1 MAEDNKIN
9 YLEWVKENIKYI
21 FIGVSIGILIA
32 ISYKYYEYEVG
43 NQSLKAS
50 ELYYKLVLYTND
62 DDEVKNISDQI
73 INNYSRSIYYPLTL
87 FYLAKI
93 SHDKYDYKSAEEYL
107 NEIIDEDYNET
118 YTVLAK
124 IRLSRVYLSSNN
136 YNKSL
141 DILKDIKEDSSFS
154 EIVYELKGDI
164 YKYKNNKNKALE
176 FYEKALNSSVIN
188 KELLLMKKNDSE

>member
-9 YLEWVKENIKYI
+9 YLEWIRENIKYI
-21 FIGVSIGILIA
+21 FIGISMGILLV
-32 ISYKYYEYEVG
+32 ISYKYYEYETDK
-43 NQSLKAS
+43 QSLKAS
-50 ELYYKLVLYTND
+50 ELYYKLVLYSND
-62 DDEVKNISDQI
+62 DDEIKNISNQI
-73 INNYSRSIYYPLTL
+73 INNYSKSIYYPLTL

-107 NEIIDEDYNET
+107 NEVINEDYNET
-118 YTVLAK
+118 YTTLAK
-124 IRLSRVYLSSNN
+124 IRLSRVYLSLNN
-136 YNKSL
+136 YSKSL
-141 DILKDIKEDSSFS
+141 DILEDINEDSSFS

-176 FYEKALNSSVIN
+176 FYEKALDSSVIN

>member
-93 SHDKYDYKSAEEYL
+93 SHDKYDTR
-107 NEIIDEDYNET
+107 IILLVFITN
-118 YTVLAK
+118 
-124 IRLSRVYLSSNN
+124 
-136 YNKSL
+136 
-141 DILKDIKEDSSFS
+141 
-154 EIVYELKGDI
+154 
-164 YKYKNNKNKALE
+164 
-176 FYEKALNSSVIN
+176 VIN
-188 KELLLMKKNDSE
+188 VSHANIPFEQYFCFF